1 MLRRLQKD
9 ILKTLLPP
17 RQELLLFCR
26 PSKRQCELY
35 KAIAD
40 SAMSSG
46 VTAEALTVL
55 TKLRKLCC
63 HPSLLEKS
71 DQGVNDL
78 ALSGK
83 LQVLDSLLQAIKH
96 SNPGDKVVIVSN
108 FTTVLS
114 IIESIIFKARKWQYL
129 RLDGTVSQ
137 SDRQP
142 LVDSFN
148 RCSPDKAF
156 AFLLSSKAGGCGLNL
171 IGGEFR
177 FSQLVSAECT
187 TSRNGLLTLHTPS
200 C

>member
-35 KAIAD
+35 KNIAD

-46 VTAEALTVL
+46 VTADALTVL
-55 TKLRKLCC
+55 TNLRKLCC
-63 HPSLLEKS
+63 HPSLMEQS
-71 DQGVNDL
+71 NQGVNDL

-83 LQVLDSLLQAIKH
+83 LQVLDALLQTIKH
-96 SNPGDKVVIVSN
+96 SSPGDKVVVVSN

-114 IIESIIFKARKWQYL
+114 IIERIIFKARKWPYL

-171 IGGEFR
+171 IGGESR
-177 FSQLVSAECT
+177 FS
-187 TSRNGLLTLHTPS
+187 
-200 C
+200 